1 MTDEVAAL
9 VLRDNYFQTQ
19 AISLAVRAAPQ
30 LLEQQA
36 RFMRF
41 LEKAGRLNR
50 ALEFL
55 PSDDEIA
62 ERKRRGIGLTAP
74 ENAVLL
80 AYSKMWLF
88 DELLAS
94 DLPEDPWVA
103 TALERYF
110 PALLR
115 SRYASYIARHPLKRE
130 IVATYV
136 LNSMVNRV
144 GSSFVH
150 RLAENTGATPAQVV
164 RAYLLARESFGVVA
178 VWRAIEALD
187 NRVADAVQA
196 EMLFE
201 IARLTERATTWFLRS
216 RRLTDPMDRTIARM
230 AQAAAAFAAFIAAE
244 PATPRV
250 NAQLRDRWVA
260 AGVPAELAAQVASS
274 EAQFGALDVA
284 EIAEHAHRSVDEVA
298 GVFFALGDRLGLD
311 RLRAQIAALPA
322 DGYWQARAKA
332 ALGDD
337 LADLQ
342 REFAAQAIAWQG
354 TGGSADAVAAWEGAN
369 AHALARARRL
379 IDELAEARTMDLATA
394 SVALREL
401 RNLA

>member
-1 MTDEVAAL
+1 
-9 VLRDNYFQTQ
+9 
-19 AISLAVRAAPQ
+19 
-30 LLEQQA
+30 
-36 RFMRF
+36 
-41 LEKAGRLNR
+41 
-50 ALEFL
+50 
-55 PSDDEIA
+55 
-62 ERKRRGIGLTAP
+62 
-74 ENAVLL
+74 
-80 AYSKMWLF
+80 
-88 DELLAS
+88 
-94 DLPEDPWVA
+94 
-103 TALERYF
+103 
-110 PALLR
+110 LLR